1 MSDPA
6 QTDALA
12 AEYVLG
18 TLDFDER
25 TQAQALLVI
34 DPEFV
39 AKVRLWERRLGELH
53 LMVEPVE
60 PEGKI
65 WERIKAKMPP
75 PPPPPEIKPAEPVEE
90 PPTSAPS
97 TSAPPTSEQ
106 PTSAPLASASPAAEA
121 PAADAMSA
129 ATSESPPNFDPIAAT
144 LPAAPSIPSPAGL
157 PPLLTPSVTPGVLP
171 SSISSPASSV
181 LPSSMARPLPS
192 PSPDSDAPPSFLTV
206 PLPPLPGQAAAPASA
221 AAAVLSPSV
230 PLPAPPIVREDRVP
244 ATRRGGTFWRMLAM
258 LMTLVV
264 VALGGLIAAWRFAPE
279 HVPPILHPLE
289 LMRAAGITVGAGP
302 PRKPAPPESQ
312 FDE

>member
-6 QTDALA
+6 QSDALA

-39 AKVRLWERRLGELH
+39 AKVLLWERRLGELH

-60 PEGKI
+60 PDGKI
-65 WERIKAKMPP
+65 WDRIKAKMPP
-75 PPPPPEIKPAEPVEE
+75 PPPPPPTPEIKPAEPPVE
-90 PPTSAPS
+90 PPISAET
-97 TSAPPTSEQ
+97 TSAPPTSAPP
-106 PTSAPLASASPAAEA
+106 PTSEPPAAEA
-121 PAADAMSA
+121 SGAEAMSA
-129 ATSESPPNFDPIAAT
+129 ATPEPSPSFDPLAAQ
-144 LPAAPSIPSPAGL
+144 LPPAPSIPSPASL
-157 PPLLTPSVTPGVLP
+157 VPNLTPSVTPGVLP
-171 SSISSPASSV
+171 TSVSSPGSV
-181 LPSSMARPLPS
+181 LPSSMARPMPS
-192 PSPDSDAPPSFLTV
+192 SLADIPPVPGFLTS
-206 PLPPLPGQAAAPASA
+206 PPPQTAGPASA

-230 PLPAPPIVREDRVP
+230 PLPAPLELEDRTPRV
-244 ATRRGGTFWRMLAM
+244 RRGGAFWRMLAM

-279 HVPPILHPLE
+279 HVPPALQLIE
-289 LMRAAGITVGAGP
+289 LMRAAGINAGP
-302 PRKPAPPESQ
+302 PARKPAPPESQ